1 MELNRLT
8 NHILT
13 LLVWDDDSAKFIRN
27 VLQPEW
33 LESSIH
39 RKLVTAAYTYLDTY
53 HTAPKAHDIDLL
65 TELGDK
71 EAQLGKIILDDLKA
85 NHEAGVNVKYVRD
98 NLEQFIRH
106 KQLSTAGT
114 EFLEYLTAGQLD
126 EAETTITKV
135 LKQRFSLF
143 EPGLYLKD
151 FGLTDLLTP
160 PEDMVMLGI
169 PALDEVEQVPT
180 RGAVYLIIG
189 GAKKGKSWSLIHIAR
204 QAALQRKR
212 VLYITLELS
221 ERQVVTRLGMS
232 VAAATKRP
240 QDAFKLVSIQT
251 DELGRFLA
259 LDLQQLEK
267 PRPSLQN
274 DKDFITNLIKS
285 TRLGERILVK
295 QFPNKRLTMNGLIAY
310 LDSLETSANFIPD
323 VLIVDQA
330 DNLKIA
336 GQQPLRIELGE
347 IYQELRGLAVERNM
361 AVATVT
367 QSNREGVKAGS
378 TKDTHVAEDY
388 SKIGTVDTVLTYSQT
403 QSEKDLGVARL
414 FLANGRN
421 DADKF
426 EILITQHYAMGQFVL
441 DSVRVPADYQARL
454 KESIPLL
461 EELQT

>member
-1 MELNRLT
+1 
-8 NHILT
+8 
-13 LLVWDDDSAKFIRN
+13 
-27 VLQPEW
+27 
-33 LESSIH
+33 
-39 RKLVTAAYTYLDTY
+39 
-53 HTAPKAHDIDLL
+53 
-65 TELGDK
+65 
-71 EAQLGKIILDDLKA
+71 
-85 NHEAGVNVKYVRD
+85 
-98 NLEQFIRH
+98 
-106 KQLSTAGT
+106 
-114 EFLEYLTAGQLD
+114 
-126 EAETTITKV
+126 
-135 LKQRFSLF
+135 
-143 EPGLYLKD
+143 
-151 FGLTDLLTP
+151 
-160 PEDMVMLGI
+160 
-169 PALDEVEQVPT
+169 
-180 RGAVYLIIG
+180 
-189 GAKKGKSWSLIHIAR
+189 
-204 QAALQRKR
+204 
-212 VLYITLELS
+212 
-221 ERQVVTRLGMS
+221 MS

-240 QDAFKLVSIQT
+240 QDTFKLVTIQT

-330 DNLKIA
+330 DNLRIP

-426 EILITQHYAMGQFVL
+426 EILITQGYSFGQFVL